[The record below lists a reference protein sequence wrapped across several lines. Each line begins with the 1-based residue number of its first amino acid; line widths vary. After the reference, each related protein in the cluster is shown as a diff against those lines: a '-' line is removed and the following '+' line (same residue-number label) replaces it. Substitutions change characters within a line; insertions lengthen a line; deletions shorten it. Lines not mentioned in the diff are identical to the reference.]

1 VVAGV
6 TIITPA
12 AMSSEGATAT
22 IVACEKGLW
31 TPVGVKWVEKR
42 YKRHI
47 KRSAMEH
54 ERRMHGDIQYLLEQE
69 ALRVPAPKPSDPVPR
84 VFPLN
89 DWLLA
94 ASPAPPMMALRVPR
108 LSSEKT
114 RYIMEQIDVSRPLWE
129 SKVSDEQIKALV
141 TGLLCLWRK
150 GYEMRDVEV
159 YIQPDGSLCMLD
171 FGQVTNSPEASTK
184 ILSAAIVPASEV
196 ERIEME
202 LTAKTAPPTIQ
213 KMRCPLG
220 CFCQCCEHCSRE
232 LCYGR
237 CGVEH
242 KEHRFSGMGITT
254 FAPGGWS

>member
-1 VVAGV
+1 MV
-6 TIITPA
+6 ITPA
-12 AMSSEGATAT
+12 IMASEGSTAT
-22 IVACEKGLW
+22 IVPYKGLW
-31 TPVGVKWVEKR
+31 APVATQWVEKR

-47 KRSAMEH
+47 NRGAMAH
-54 ERRMHGDIQYLLEQE
+54 EQRMHGDIQYLLEQE
-69 ALRVPAPKPSDPVPR
+69 ALRVPVPRPSDPVPH
-84 VFPLN
+84 VFPL
-89 DWLLA
+89 DKWLLA
-94 ASPAPPMMALRVPR
+94 PSPAPARALRVPQ
-108 LSSEKT
+108 LNSSKT
-114 RYIMEQIDVSRPLWE
+114 SYIMERIDVSRPLWE
-129 SKVSDEQIKALV
+129 AEVSDEQIEVLA

-171 FGQVTNSPEASTK
+171 FGQVTTSPEPSTRL
-184 ILSAAIVPASEV
+184 LSAAIVPASEV
-196 ERIEME
+196 ERLEKV
-202 LTAKTAPPTIQ
+202 LTAKTAPPKIQ

-254 FAPGGWS
+254 FAPGGWH